1 MTTAI
6 GLDDFQRE
14 RPRLTGIAFR
24 MLGTLADAEDAVQES
39 YLRWHGLGEAERAG
53 IVSPAAWLTRV
64 VSRICLDLLGSAR
77 ARRERYVG
85 EWLPEPVPVGPGGG
99 MFAAA
104 GASVALA
111 DPLERVALDESV
123 STALLVV
130 LESLTP
136 AERVVFVL
144 HEVFAV
150 PFGEIAEVVG
160 RSSDACRQ
168 LATSARRHVREGR
181 ATAAP
186 AAQHDEVVRAFVA
199 AAGGGDLAALLALL
213 DPSVELRSDGGGFV
227 SAARKPVVGALNVA
241 RFLLGIA
248 EKNPHAE
255 LAERVTADGVV
266 LTFAY
271 GGVVAGVITL
281 GVAAGAPSQPTA
293 SGAGIAGEPA
303 APGAGVVEAPAASGP
318 RISEV
323 WIMMNPEKLTLWR

>member
-14 RPRLTGIAFR
+14 RPRLVGLAFR
-24 MLGTLADAEDAVQES
+24 MLGTVADAEDAVQET
-39 YLRWHGLGEAERAG
+39 YLRWHGLGEAERAA
-53 IVSPAAWLTRV
+53 IASPAAWLTRV
-64 VSRICLDLLGSAR
+64 ASRICLDVLGSAR

-85 EWLPEPVPVGPGGG
+85 EWLPEPVPVERGEG

-104 GASVALA
+104 GVSVALA
-111 DPLERVALDESV
+111 DPLERVTLDESV
-123 STALLVV
+123 STAVLVV

-181 ATAAP
+181 AAAAP

-199 AAGGGDLAALLALL
+199 AAGGGELAALLALL

-281 GVAAGAPSQPTA
+281 GVEAGAPDQPTA
-293 SGAGIAGEPA
+293 SGRGIAGE
-303 APGAGVVEAPAASGP
+303 PAASGP